1 MKMSDRPSHNLD
13 GLDINLARRIDDVCR
28 RFEAGWREGKEQRV
42 QDYLAE
48 VPEEGRAALQAEL
61 EALASELG
69 RSDETVAPAEPTT
82 EPVPGQPRPTVHEDA
97 TVPPTDQATIDHGPS
112 AGAQVADNS
121 PSRIRYF
128 GDYEILREIAR
139 GGMGVVF
146 QARQVSL
153 SRVVALKMILAGQL
167 AHETDI
173 RRFYSEAEAAANLDH
188 PGIVP
193 IYEVGQHEGQHYFS
207 MGFVEGQSLSNRLSE
222 GPLPPRQAAEL
233 VVKVAEAIEYAH
245 QRGVIHRDLKPANV
259 LLDAQGRPKV
269 TDFGLAK
276 KLHTDSGLT
285 HSGQVMGTPSHMP
298 PEQADGK
305 HAGPAADVYSLGATL
320 YCLLTGRPPFQA
332 ATPMDTL
339 LQVLGQDPVPVRQ
352 LNASVP
358 RDLETIV
365 LKALQKE
372 PGKRYASAQAL
383 AEDLER
389 WLRGEP
395 ITARPV
401 GHAERSWRWCRR
413 NPIVASLAA
422 GLAFALVLGTMVAS
436 FFAVRSSINAE
447 KAVTNMNL
455 ANDEAKRTRAE
466 KRLADRRLYIAEMN
480 LAQQAWEEGDMT
492 NLAERLE
499 NQRPVSP
506 EAADL
511 RGFEWYYLDRMRGT
525 ELRTLRGHSG
535 GALAVAYSPDGR
547 TIASAGQDKTIRLWD
562 ARSGRESRSLAGHA
576 SIVTALAFSP
586 DGRTLASAGSDGQ
599 MYESN
604 EVRDPAREN
613 TVRMWDVAS
622 GREISPFRR
631 QNASAGRI
639 VFLPDGKTL
648 AVASGDKT
656 VELWDI
662 AAGKLARK
670 LEGHKAL
677 VLSVAISRDGRLLGS
692 GDADHIVRIWDL
704 AAGPVLQTLQGHSD
718 WVRGLAFS
726 PDGSLLA
733 SAGQDAVV
741 KIWEVKS
748 GRERATLRGHRES
761 IVDVA
766 FHPDGRSLA
775 SVGADRLIRIW
786 SVENGKEIRSIR
798 GHRSEVTGASF
809 SPDGRTLA
817 SASRD
822 GTVKIWNAAM
832 DQVGLRLPITA
843 PGKSDGPGDIAGLMP
858 LSVAFSPDGKTLASS
873 SLDGRVILRD
883 AETGIEQLTIFTAFR
898 TNCVAFAPDSR
909 KLATA
914 SIDRAVRLWDAAT
927 GRELATF
934 FGHTAPVTCM
944 GFSPNGLALI
954 SGSEDGTVR
963 LWDVATG
970 QARWV
975 IDSHRQGVFD
985 VAFSPD
991 GQMVASGGADATA
1004 RLWDAASGRAIR
1016 SLAGP
1021 GSLIFSLAFHPDG
1034 KRLAATCFD
1043 FQPDQNQRS
1052 ASLIIW
1058 ELSTGQE
1065 LVRARGHV
1073 GTALAISPDGLRIAS
1088 CGEPGGQ
1095 RGLAIRPDGRAIA
1108 ASFGRIAVGLL
1119 DLETGQEV
1127 AVLQGDATAT
1137 NSEADLAAVRV
1148 WDATPM
1154 TPESRVDYEALG
1166 LLSELASRHGPAAEI
1181 NRRIRE
1187 CPTIDDLVRDRA
1199 LALASAREQA
1209 EIARAA
1215 EPIVRSLFA
1224 SHLLREEVQK
1234 QLRTAKLSPAIHE
1247 QAVRLSERYP
1257 EDPNTFANLSWQ
1269 VVSTSQQPAE
1279 AYQKALQLAEE
1290 ACRLIRDDGLF
1301 LIILGAAR
1309 YRAGKN
1315 SEAIE
1320 ALSQAARFPGW
1331 ISRQL
1336 EDPSLGFLGDQFRAL
1351 TKNGSNA
1358 QNLAFLALAQA
1369 RAGKTEEARAALE
1382 KLRELSRI
1390 PEIGQQPVVQ
1400 QLLRE
1405 VESQVGAPASPSG
1418 PKVSSMTVDAPLN
1431 SVSPKLDGRIGSDE
1445 YGPAYDV
1452 RFDDAGNP
1460 GRLFAS
1466 SPARSKTPED
1476 FSYRLRAAHTAS
1488 ALYVAF
1494 EVRDQ
1499 DVQVNSQAAD
1509 RPNLNDCLELFLDGD
1524 RVPNDLTP
1532 LSHDGSR
1539 EGFQIVADTD
1549 GHQLTVATDLANTDW
1564 KVATRRI
1571 DGGYIMEF
1579 EIPLRAIDTKDGPG
1593 STPAKTGDT
1602 LRFNVGGTDLDLAG
1616 GTSSNYAILWA
1627 ENPAVSPYGGGEE
1640 VWTVALRLLP

>member
-1 MKMSDRPSHNLD
+1 MSDGSSHNLS
-13 GLDINLARRIDDVCR
+13 GLDLDLARQVDAVCR
-28 RFEAGWREGKEQRV
+28 RFEADWREGARPPI
-42 QDYLAE
+42 DSYLSQ
-48 VPEEGRAALQAEL
+48 VPEPARKGLRAEL
-61 EALASELG
+61 EALERELR
-69 RSDETVAPAEPTT
+69 RSDVTVAPADPTT
-82 EPVPGQPRPTVHEDA
+82 EPVPGQPRPAVHEDA
-97 TVPPTDQATIDHGPS
+97 TVAPTDQATIDHGPLT
-112 AGAQVADNS
+112 AAKAAEPS
-121 PSRIRYF
+121 PSVIRYF
-128 GDYEILREIAR
+128 GDYEIIREIAR

-153 SRVVALKMILAGQL
+153 NRPVALKMILAGQL
-167 AHETDI
+167 ANETDI

-207 MGFVEGQSLSNRLSE
+207 MGFIEGQSLANRLSE
-222 GPLPPRQAAEL
+222 GPLPPRAAAEL
-233 VVKVAEAIEYAH
+233 VAKVAEAIEYAH

-259 LLDAQGRPKV
+259 LLDAQGRPNV

-285 HSGQVMGTPSHMP
+285 HTGQVMGTPSYMP

-305 HAGPAADVYSLGATL
+305 HVGPAADVYSLGATL

-358 RDLETIV
+358 RDLETIAV
-365 LKALQKE
+365 KALQKE

-383 AEDLER
+383 ADDLER

-395 ITARPV
+395 IAARPV
-401 GHAERSWRWCRR
+401 GQAERTWRWCRR

-422 GLAFALVLGTMVAS
+422 GLAFALVLGTLVAS
-436 FFAVRSSINAE
+436 FFAVRSSLNAE
-447 KAVTNMNL
+447 KAVANMKL
-455 ANDEAKRTRAE
+455 ANAETARALTE

-480 LAQQAWEEGDMT
+480 LAQQAWQEGDMID
-492 NLAERLE
+492 LAERLE
-499 NQRPVSP
+499 NQRPRSL

-511 RGFEWYYLDRMRGT
+511 RGFEWYYLNRMRGT
-525 ELRTLRGHSG
+525 DLRTLRGHSG
-535 GALAVAYSPDGR
+535 GILAVAYSPDGR
-547 TIASAGQDKTIRLWD
+547 TIASGGQDKTIRLWD
-562 ARSGRESRSLAGHA
+562 ARSGREVRSLAGHT

-613 TVRMWDVAS
+613 TVRIWDVAS

-631 QNASAGRI
+631 QNAGAHRI
-639 VFLPDGKTL
+639 AFLPDGKTL
-648 AVASGDKT
+648 AVASDNKT

-662 AAGKLARK
+662 AAGKLARELK
-670 LEGHKAL
+670 GHTAL
-677 VLSVAISRDGRLLGS
+677 VLSVAISRDGRLLAS
-692 GDADHIVRIWDL
+692 GDADHTVRIWDL
-704 AAGPVLQTLQGHSD
+704 AAGRVLHTLQGHSD

-748 GRERATLRGHRES
+748 GRERATLRGHREA
-761 IVDVA
+761 IMDVA

-809 SPDGRTLA
+809 SPDSRTLA

-843 PGKSDGPGDIAGLMP
+843 PGKSVGPGDIAGSMS

-883 AETGIEQLTIFTAFR
+883 AETGIERLAIFTAFR

-927 GRELATF
+927 GQELATF

-944 GFSPNGLALI
+944 GFSPDGLTLI
-954 SGSEDGTVR
+954 TGSEDGTVR
-963 LWDVATG
+963 LWDVARG

-975 IDSHRQGVFD
+975 IESHRQGVFD

-991 GQMVASGGADATA
+991 GQMVASGGADATV

-1021 GSLIFSLAFHPDG
+1021 GNVVFSLAFHPDG
-1034 KRLAATCFD
+1034 KRLAATGFD
-1043 FQPDQNQRS
+1043 FQMGQELLGRS
-1052 ASLIIW
+1052 NLITW

-1065 LVRARGHV
+1065 LVRSRGHV
-1073 GTALAISPDGLRIAS
+1073 GTALVISPDGLRIAS
-1088 CGEPGGQ
+1088 CGGPAAQ
-1095 RGLAIRPDGRAIA
+1095 RALAIRPDGRAFA
-1108 ASFGRIAVGLL
+1108 AAGGPTTVALL
-1119 DLETGQEV
+1119 DFETGQEV

-1137 NSEADLAAVRV
+1137 NIEADIAVVRV

-1166 LLSELASRHGPAAEI
+1166 LLSGLASDNRPGEEI
-1181 NRRIRE
+1181 NRRIHE
-1187 CPTIDDLVRDRA
+1187 CPTIDDRVRDRA

-1209 EIARAA
+1209 DIARAA
-1215 EPIVRSLFA
+1215 EPVVTSLFA
-1224 SHLLREEVQK
+1224 THLFREEVLK

-1247 QAVRLSERYP
+1247 QALRLSERYP

-1279 AYQKALQLAEE
+1279 AYQKALRMAEE
-1290 ACRLIRDDGLF
+1290 ANRLIRDDGLF

-1309 YRAGKN
+1309 YRAGQDI
-1315 SEAIE
+1315 EAIE
-1320 ALSQAARFPGW
+1320 TLSQAARFPSW
-1331 ISRQL
+1331 ISRQS
-1336 EDPSLGFLGDQFRAL
+1336 EAPSLGFLGDQFRFL
-1351 TKNGSNA
+1351 TKDGSNA

-1382 KLRELSRI
+1382 KLRALSRI
-1390 PEIGQQPVVQ
+1390 PEIGQQPLVQ

-1405 VESQVGAPASPSG
+1405 VESHVAAPASPSG
-1418 PKVSSMTVDAPLN
+1418 PKGSSMTVDAPLR
-1431 SVSPKLDGRIGSDE
+1431 SVSPQLDGQIGSDE

-1460 GRLFAS
+1460 GRLFAA

-1488 ALYVAF
+1488 ALYLAF

-1499 DVQVNSQAAD
+1499 DVQVNPQSAD
-1509 RPNLNDCLELFLDGD
+1509 RPNLNDCIELFIDGD

-1532 LSHDGSR
+1532 LKHDGNR
-1539 EGFQIVADTD
+1539 EGFQIVADAD
-1549 GHQLTVATDLANTDW
+1549 GHQYTLAADLTNSDW
-1564 KVATRRI
+1564 KVAARRV
-1571 DGGYIMEF
+1571 DGGYVMEF
-1579 EIPLRAIDTKDGPG
+1579 EIPLRVIDTKDGPG

-1602 LRFNVGGTDLDLAG
+1602 LRFNVGGTDLDNAG
-1616 GTSSNYAILWA
+1616 GTSSSYAMLWT
-1627 ENPAVSPYGGGEE
+1627 EDPAVSPYTGGEE
-1640 VWTVALRLLP
+1640 VWTVDLRLVP